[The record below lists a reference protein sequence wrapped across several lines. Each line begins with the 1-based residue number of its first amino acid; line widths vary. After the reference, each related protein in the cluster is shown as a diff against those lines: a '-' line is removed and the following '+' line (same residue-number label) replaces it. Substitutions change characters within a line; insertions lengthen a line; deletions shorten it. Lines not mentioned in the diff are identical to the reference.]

1 MGRSGS
7 DSDLGRRLEERV
19 PTRLIA
25 ELVSLSGLQ
34 QVCVQSLSPHGAGL
48 LVDDVPG
55 IGSEVVI
62 AWPSHDISG
71 TVAWADGHRCGVAF
85 SRVVPPAVIDEII
98 RTNGGTYIDSL
109 ARASNDGSFWKL
121 GKI

>member
-1 MGRSGS
+1 V
-7 DSDLGRRLEERV
+7 GRRLEERV

-48 LVDDVPG
+48 LVDHLPG

-71 TVAWADGHRCGVAF
+71 TVAWADGQHCGIAF
-85 SRVVPPAVIDEII
+85 SPAVSPAVVEEIL

-109 ARASNDGSFWKL
+109 ARASSDGSFWKL